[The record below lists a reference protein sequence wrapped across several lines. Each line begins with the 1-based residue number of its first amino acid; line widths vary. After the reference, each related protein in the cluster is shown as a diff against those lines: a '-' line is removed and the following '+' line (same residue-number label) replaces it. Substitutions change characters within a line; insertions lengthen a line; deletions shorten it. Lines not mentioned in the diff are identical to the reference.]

1 MSLERMVAERALGEL
16 ARPRA
21 HVKEQ
26 ALDLAMAAWAN
37 QMLVCSWMWQAA
49 GVSGSGEA
57 PGRPR
62 PGVAALQ
69 AARGFRAKGQEQA
82 QLRHWH
88 PFRLAVGQSLSSP
101 RA

>member
-37 QMLVCSWMWQAA
+37 QMLVCSWM
-49 GVSGSGEA
+49 
-57 PGRPR
+57 
-62 PGVAALQ
+62 
-69 AARGFRAKGQEQA
+69 
-82 QLRHWH
+82 
-88 PFRLAVGQSLSSP
+88 
-101 RA
+101 